1 MKHRSTFGIV
11 ACIAIALTS
20 CAAEERATTGSPST
34 SQQQE
39 LPTELLLSDG
49 GSKAIVHSGPSSAPR
64 VADQVAGTLTK
75 DGAGCITVEAN
86 DGDDWTLIFPEGTNF
101 DGESIVLP
109 DKASISEGKRI
120 VLDGA
125 RVPAN
130 ESLSMCL
137 NYARLLSVE
146 KVTVVQS

>member
-1 MKHRSTFGIV
+1 MKHWSTFGIV
-11 ACIAIALTS
+11 ACIAMALTS
-20 CAAEERATTGSPST
+20 CAAEERAATGSPST

-39 LPTELLLSDG
+39 LPTGLLLSDG

-64 VADQVAGTLTK
+64 VAAQVAGTLAK

-101 DGESIVLP
+101 DGESLVLP

-146 KVTVVQS
+146 KATVVQS

>member
-1 MKHRSTFGIV
+1 
-11 ACIAIALTS
+11 
-20 CAAEERATTGSPST
+20 
-34 SQQQE
+34 
-39 LPTELLLSDG
+39 
-49 GSKAIVHSGPSSAPR
+49 
-64 VADQVAGTLTK
+64 
-75 DGAGCITVEAN
+75 VEAN